1 MKDKERLAL
10 EQAMDARD
18 RINNV
23 IEMLEDRE
31 PSGEDARILEA
42 VQAVLKGTVK
52 SIMLDGKIE
61 IRRAEEL

>member
-42 VQAVLKGTVK
+42 VQAVLKGTVQ
-52 SIMLDGKIE
+52 SFVLDEMIE
-61 IRRAEEL
+61 IRKVE